1 MGCLI
6 DFTFIERGCRLGGFY
21 LMGLGCKKKR
31 GSKMLNWDTAN
42 GNDYNLNCVNQ
53 NQIGARYES
62 KRLLLLNP
70 TPNPNPNPNLNPNP
84 KPPNKS
90 RNTHSV

>member
-6 DFTFIERGCRLGGFY
+6 CFTFIERGCRLAGFY

-31 GSKMLNWDTAN
+31 RSGMLDWDIAN

-53 NQIGARYES
+53 N
-62 KRLLLLNP
+62 
-70 TPNPNPNPNLNPNP
+70 
-84 KPPNKS
+84 
-90 RNTHSV
+90 